1 MTDATTNCPMCGQ
14 INEPSGLLG
23 RRIHYCC
30 RACGWWY
37 SIVNDCVETD
47 DAPEEAA

>member
-1 MTDATTNCPMCGQ
+1 MDDATTNCPMCGH

-23 RRIHYCC
+23 RRIQYCC

-37 SIVNDCVETD
+37 STLNESHEDSD
-47 DAPEEAA
+47 DQ